1 MAKIPKRPEEIF
13 QEFTGDLKAVYGDS
27 LISVILFGS
36 GARGEYRA
44 KKSDLNFLI
53 LLKDNSPS
61 ELAKCQKPLQKW
73 YKRNVAIPLFLTER
87 YIQASLDTFPIEFLE
102 MSSAYK
108 LVWGKDVLSGL
119 KFSKAN
125 LRLQC
130 ERELK
135 GKLLHLRHAF
145 LASRGKVNNLPA
157 LLSSSLAAFAPIFRA
172 LLYISGTEAPRKR
185 ADLVKQLCQSFQL
198 DFRLFETLLQIA
210 RKEKKASG
218 AEAEYLFDK
227 YVEEIDKLSQTVDQM
242 VIDEK
247 EENR

>member
-13 QEFTGDLKAVYGDS
+13 QEFTDDLKAVYGDS

-36 GARGEYRA
+36 GARGEYRP

-53 LLKDNSPS
+53 VIKDNSPS
-61 ELAKCQKPLQKW
+61 ELAKCQKRLAKW
-73 YKRNVAIPLFLTER
+73 YKRNVAIPLFLTED

-119 KFSKAN
+119 KFSQTN

-145 LASRGKVNNLPA
+145 LASGGKVKNLPA
-157 LLSSSLAAFAPIFRA
+157 LLSSSIAAFAPIFRA
-172 LLYISGTEAPRKR
+172 LLYTSGTEAPRKR

-198 DFRLFETLLQIA
+198 DFSLFETLLQIA

-227 YVEEIDKLSQTVDQM
+227 YVEEIDKLSQAVDQM
-242 VIDEK
+242 VIEK

>member
-1 MAKIPKRPEEIF
+1 MAKIPNRPEEIF
-13 QEFTGDLKAVYGDS
+13 QELTDGLKAVYGDS

-36 GARGEYRA
+36 GARGEYRP

-53 LLKDNSPS
+53 VLKDNSPS
-61 ELAKCQKPLQKW
+61 ELAKCQKQLTKW
-73 YKRNVAIPLFLTER
+73 YKRNVAIPLFLTEQ

-102 MSSAYK
+102 MSSAYQ

-119 KFSKAN
+119 RSSKAN

-145 LASRGKVNNLPA
+145 LESQGKMKDLPA
-157 LLSSSLAAFAPIFRA
+157 LLSTSIAAFAPIFRA
-172 LLYISGTEAPRKR
+172 LLYISDIEAPRKR
-185 ADLVKQLCQSFQL
+185 ADLIKQLYQSFHL
-198 DFRLFETLLQIA
+198 DSSLFETLLQIV
-210 RKEKKASG
+210 RKEKKASKT
-218 AEAEYLFDK
+218 EAEYLFDK
-227 YVEEIDKLSQTVDQM
+227 YVEEIDKLSQIVDRL
-242 VIDEK
+242 VIEK